1 VTLAISPLGSD
12 EVDALLALAREIW
25 RAHYPPIIGQAQTE
39 YMLAQRYTPEV
50 VRAEL
55 ARGELWWDTL
65 SEDGEI
71 VAFASSFAADAPGAI
86 KLDKLYV
93 HPQRQRRGY
102 GAALIEHTC
111 ERAKRLG
118 MEKIVLAVNKRNAS
132 AIAAYRSS
140 GFEIAGAVVK
150 DIGGGFVM
158 DDFVMERKLSPLPP
172 RADNEPLSLRETGR
186 GEGGSD

>member
-25 RAHYPPIIGQAQTE
+25 RAHYPPIIGEAQTE

-50 VRAEL
+50 VHAEL
-55 ARGELWWDTL
+55 ARGDVWWDTL
-65 SEDGEI
+65 SEDGGI

-111 ERAKRLG
+111 ERAQRLG

-132 AIAAYRSS
+132 AIAAYRRS
-140 GFEIAGAVVK
+140 GFEIAEAVVK

-158 DDFVMERKLSPLPP
+158 DDFVMERSV
-172 RADNEPLSLRETGR
+172 
-186 GEGGSD
+186 